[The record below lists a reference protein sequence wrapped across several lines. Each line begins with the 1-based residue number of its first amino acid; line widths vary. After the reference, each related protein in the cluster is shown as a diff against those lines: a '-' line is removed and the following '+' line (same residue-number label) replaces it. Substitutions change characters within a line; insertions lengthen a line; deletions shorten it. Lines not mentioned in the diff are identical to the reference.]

1 MKSSLLVGP
10 CPFSCKAPSVFNEVI
25 YVDGGSKHMEQ
36 IGTGII
42 VGDGDS
48 SAPHIKMDIELNPLK
63 DESDLYHALTHA
75 KYQNIQA
82 WGFLG
87 QREDHQLSNLFE
99 AFNFLEDKNNVEINF
114 ENRWKVFSRGHWKI
128 SHQGVFSL
136 FQLNN
141 EKVKLNGD
149 IKYFLKSE
157 SLRAHSSHGISN
169 FSKGE
174 IDLENLS
181 PIAIYLDQT

>member
-10 CPFSCKAPSVFNEVI
+10 CPFTCKAPSVFNEVI

-63 DESDLYHALTHA
+63 NESDLYHALTHA

-87 QREDHQLSNLFE
+87 HREDHQLSNLFE

-114 ENRWKVFSRGHWKI
+114 ENQWKVFSRGHRRSPSGRSSWTP
-128 SHQGVFSL
+128 S
-136 FQLNN
+136 
-141 EKVKLNGD
+141 
-149 IKYFLKSE
+149 
-157 SLRAHSSHGISN
+157 AHRPDHHSRLAFFCAAWQCSC
-169 FSKGE
+169 
-174 IDLENLS
+174 
-181 PIAIYLDQT
+181 